1 MGVMVAM
8 SPCYVCGQIFEYSP
22 TRVPSVI
29 PEGGTFADRQP
40 VCADCVV
47 RINEKRADLGLPAV
61 AVMDGAYE
69 GDPDVEW

>member
-1 MGVMVAM
+1 
-8 SPCYVCGQIFEYSP
+8 
-22 TRVPSVI
+22 VI